1 MQASKRYN
9 NCMLMNLGKRFFLFT
24 FCVSFFAIFSWS
36 QEIMFE
42 GENDGVLMLQV
53 SEFNIK
59 KKDAVAQ
66 AIKDAYFQILF
77 RGIPESKEYKQALLG
92 TDENAMNDNRR
103 YYDNMI
109 NGGRLYSFII
119 YSALNYYKKKEAVVK
134 LSVNVQALASDLE
147 RNNLYRRFGLY

>member
-1 MQASKRYN
+1 
-9 NCMLMNLGKRFFLFT
+9 MLMYLCKRIFLFT
-24 FCVSFFAIFSWS
+24 LCVCFSAVSSWS
-36 QEIMFE
+36 QEIMYE
-42 GENDGVLMLQV
+42 GENDGVMMLQV

-77 RGIPESKEYKQALLG
+77 RGIPGSKENKKALLG
-92 TDENAMNDNRR
+92 TDENAMNINRQ

-109 NGGRLYSFII
+109 NGDRLYTFIT
-119 YSALNYYKKKEAVVK
+119 YSALCYYKKKEAVVK
-134 LSVNVQALASDLE
+134 LSVNVQALVSDLE